1 MKKLLVVCTLSAL
14 ITGCASHRVYIYNEN
29 HSAKESRHPDTIPVS
44 SKENRF
50 TKQFQQADSVFNE
63 KLNQIE

>member
-14 ITGCASHRVYIYNEN
+14 ITGCASHGVYILYNEN

-50 TKQFQQADSVFNE
+50 TKQFQQADSLFNL
-63 KLNQIE
+63 KY